1 MGDMHVQYGINQL
14 FLNYEWNLG
23 YRGGHSTVQDSN
35 HFILNCDMHILHLSI
50 FSEQLPHALQLF
62 KTGTIACKLMP
73 LWKYNRYN
81 T

>member
-1 MGDMHVQYGINQL
+1 
-14 FLNYEWNLG
+14 
-23 YRGGHSTVQDSN
+23 
-35 HFILNCDMHILHLSI
+35 MHILHLSI